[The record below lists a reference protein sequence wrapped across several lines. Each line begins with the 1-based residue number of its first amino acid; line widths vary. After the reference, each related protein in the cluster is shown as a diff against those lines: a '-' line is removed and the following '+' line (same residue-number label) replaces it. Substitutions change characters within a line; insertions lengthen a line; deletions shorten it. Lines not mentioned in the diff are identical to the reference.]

1 MHIEKSGGS
10 AEGMHVWP
18 GSLHSSPD
26 VTIPRQASAA
36 VVQLGALSFWGTTI
50 EGVHPCSVMASGA
63 AVRDWT
69 LSDCVQEGFGLMQ
82 SCAVQAPSHAAGP
95 LKGLVAA
102 PVLLQGLELAVRES
116 GGAQLPEGDE
126 QVHVPQEDE
135 GALSPSWP

>member
-1 MHIEKSGGS
+1 MEKSGGT

-18 GSLHSSPD
+18 GSLHPSPE

-36 VVQLGALSFWGTTI
+36 VVQLGALRFWATTT

-69 LSDCVQEGFGLMQ
+69 LSDCVQEGPWPMQ

-95 LKGLVAA
+95 LKGLVTA
-102 PVLLQGLELAVRES
+102 PGVLQGLELAVNAS
-116 GGAQLPEGDE
+116 GGPQVPEGDE
-126 QVHVPQEDE
+126 QAHVPHEVE
-135 GALSPSWP
+135 GAVRPSWPW